1 MAHVIALTAF
11 VLAGGIAPEIAAAR
25 EFTDG
30 AAGHCLLCDFF
41 GKSNAAADAECR
53 QARPGELGQSD
64 EEAGD
69 HK

>member
-1 MAHVIALTAF
+1 MAHVFALTAF
-11 VLAGGIAPEIAAAR
+11 VLAGAVSPGFATAR
-25 EFTDG
+25 EFMDG

-53 QARPGELGQSD
+53 TSSIGASEQSG

-69 HK
+69 PN